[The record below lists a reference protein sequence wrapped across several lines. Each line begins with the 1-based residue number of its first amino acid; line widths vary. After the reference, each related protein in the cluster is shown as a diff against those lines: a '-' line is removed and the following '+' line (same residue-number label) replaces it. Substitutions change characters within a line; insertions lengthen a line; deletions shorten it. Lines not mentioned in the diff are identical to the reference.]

1 MGVQTTVVFTDLHG
15 STSVFEALGNAR
27 ATEAITDITS
37 GIARHCQMAGG
48 RLIKTLGD
56 GVLVLF
62 SDNAAAV
69 KAVVDLQRQ
78 YFKRMLRTPSDL
90 ALPVRVG
97 LASGEVELVSGDCY
111 GDAVNVAA
119 RLCDLCGPHQIWS
132 NATALLGVHEAPG
145 VTYRILGPINIR
157 GRAEPCTVYQI
168 EWREEDS
175 SDFLTQQG
183 EVDPALLNGET
194 DVLGRE
200 IELTWLGNSKR
211 FRSFEL
217 PVHIGR
223 VRGVEFLVNDPRV
236 SRTHARLEWRNGSVV
251 LVDVSSYGSW
261 VRFGAE
267 PGSDVLLRRDE
278 CVLHGHGELALGAS
292 FADPTVPTVHFRVV

>member
-1 MGVQTTVVFTDLHG
+1 
-15 STSVFEALGNAR
+15 
-27 ATEAITDITS
+27 
-37 GIARHCQMAGG
+37 
-48 RLIKTLGD
+48 
-56 GVLVLF
+56 
-62 SDNAAAV
+62 
-69 KAVVDLQRQ
+69 
-78 YFKRMLRTPSDL
+78 
-90 ALPVRVG
+90 
-97 LASGEVELVSGDCY
+97 
-111 GDAVNVAA
+111 
-119 RLCDLCGPHQIWS
+119 
-132 NATALLGVHEAPG
+132 VHEAPG